1 VPRHLLFPFVLM
13 LVQATVFGSTFSI
26 NKLAATAGVPPFT
39 YSFWQSLGSAAL
51 LAIVVHVRGWFV
63 SLSSLKGELQLC
75 CHPAIARS
83 CQ

>member
-26 NKLAATAGVPPFT
+26 NKLAATAGVPPFA

-51 LAIVVHVRGWFV
+51 LTIVVHVRGDRVGMTWAH
-63 SLSSLKGELQLC
+63 LKSYVVIGGIGIRC
-75 CHPAIARS
+75 
-83 CQ
+83 